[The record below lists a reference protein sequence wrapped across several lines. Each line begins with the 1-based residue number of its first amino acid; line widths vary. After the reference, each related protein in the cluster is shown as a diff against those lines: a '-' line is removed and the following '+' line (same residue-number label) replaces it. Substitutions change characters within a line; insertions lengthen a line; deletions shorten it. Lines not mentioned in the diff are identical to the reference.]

1 MNADQSRALSFA
13 GVADAYDRARPGYP
27 REAAEW
33 LTGTSPV
40 SVLELGAGTGKLTD
54 QLLALGHDV
63 LATDPLDEMLAY
75 LRLRHPDCR
84 TALASAEALPI
95 APRTVDVVVA
105 AQSFHWFDVD
115 KALPEIA
122 RVLKPEGTLALVW
135 NDRDERIPWVK
146 RLGRLIDTPASATG
160 HQSEALVNSR
170 LFGFVEDQSFR
181 HWQPLRKQEL
191 RDLVLSRSNIAVMQT
206 AEQERVLREVDA
218 LYDDYG
224 RGPDGL
230 LMPYVTH
237 CFKAVVRPVVLEESG
252 PIHLPTPAEPK
263 PDEDDGT
270 PLFSLS

>member
-1 MNADQSRALSFA
+1 M
-13 GVADAYDRARPGYP
+13 
-27 REAAEW
+27 
-33 LTGTSPV
+33 
-40 SVLELGAGTGKLTD
+40 
-54 QLLALGHDV
+54 
-63 LATDPLDEMLAY
+63 
-75 LRLRHPDCR
+75 
-84 TALASAEALPI
+84 
-95 APRTVDVVVA
+95 VVA

-135 NDRDERIPWVK
+135 NDRDERIPWVQAA
-146 RLGRLIDTPASATG
+146 RPAHRHARERYGATQSRRWSTHGSSA
-160 HQSEALVNSR
+160 SSR
-170 LFGFVEDQSFR
+170 TQTFR